1 MAPTHR
7 TRGRFEHHLAGME
20 KGRVGEGWVANYPIH
35 PDPGSGMMPQIAH
48 PSRHGVIS
56 SARPE
61 GNVTAIEPSP
71 QLPAPTIVSSCLIG
85 PEGF

>member
-1 MAPTHR
+1 
-7 TRGRFEHHLAGME
+7 
-20 KGRVGEGWVANYPIH
+20 
-35 PDPGSGMMPQIAH
+35 MMPQIAH

-71 QLPAPTIVSSCLIG
+71 QLPAPTFVISSMIG

>member
-1 MAPTHR
+1 
-7 TRGRFEHHLAGME
+7 ME
-20 KGRVGEGWVANYPIH
+20 KGRVGEGWLTIQFTH
-35 PDPGSGMMPQIAH
+35 PDPGSGMMPKFAH

-71 QLPAPTIVSSCLIG
+71 QLPAPTFVSSSLIG
-85 PEGF
+85 PEGLERALGLVGF